1 MAKLFHMEIV
11 SPEAA
16 VYEGDVESLVA
27 PAAMG
32 YLGVLAD
39 HAPLASDLAEGK
51 ITLREAQG
59 KIKVFNSQGKG
70 FIHVFNNRVTLIS
83 AYPVAPLNF

>member
-1 MAKLFHMEIV
+1 MAKLFFLEIV
-11 SPEAA
+11 SPDAT

-27 PAAMG
+27 PATMG

-59 KIKVFNSQGKG
+59 KTKMFACKGKG
-70 FIHVFNNRVTLIS
+70 FIHIFHNRVTLIS
-83 AYPVAPLNF
+83 AYPVAPLNS